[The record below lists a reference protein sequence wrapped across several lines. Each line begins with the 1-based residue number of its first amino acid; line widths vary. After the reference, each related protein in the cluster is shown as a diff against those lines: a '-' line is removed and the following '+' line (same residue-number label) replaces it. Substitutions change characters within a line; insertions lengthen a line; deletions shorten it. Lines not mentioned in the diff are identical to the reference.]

1 MPKFDTPEPITVT
14 IDLVLG
20 SIQVRAS
27 DRTDTRVEVRPRNEM
42 SDQDVQ
48 AAAEAEVEYAAGRLR
63 IHIPRNR
70 LTKLFG
76 NGPNV
81 EIELDV
87 PEGSELDATG
97 YADYRC
103 EGRLGPVSIQH
114 ALGDVRLEHTGRLRV
129 RSSTGDIRVGR
140 ADGPVDLYTATG
152 GVSIGTVQ
160 GTGWIKS
167 STGEL
172 RVGEAAG
179 ELTLK
184 TATGDIT
191 IEHAWASVDA
201 KTPAGGIRV
210 HEVGG
215 GTVSLQTG
223 GGEVE
228 IGVPEDV
235 AAWLDLNAKRGRVRS
250 ELDAAENPIETE
262 KKVEIH
268 ASTGYG
274 DIVVRRA

>member
-14 IDLVLG
+14 IDLALG
-20 SIQVRAS
+20 SVRVRAAA
-27 DRTDTRVEVRPRNEM
+27 RTDTRVEVRPRNEK

-48 AAAEAEVEYAAGRLR
+48 AAAQAQVEYAAGRLE

-70 LTKLFG
+70 LSKMFG

-81 EIELDV
+81 DIELDV
-87 PEGSELDATG
+87 PEGSGLDATG
-97 YADYRC
+97 YADYLC
-103 EGRLGPVSIQH
+103 EGRLGPVDIQQ
-114 ALGDVRLEHTGRLRV
+114 ALGDVRIEHAGRLRV
-129 RSSTGDIRVGR
+129 RNSTGNIRIGH
-140 ADGPVDLYTATG
+140 ADGPVDLHTATG
-152 GVSIGTVQ
+152 VVSVGELR
-160 GTGWIKS
+160 GGGLIKS

-172 RVGEAAG
+172 RVGEATG
-179 ELTLK
+179 DLRLK
-184 TATGDIT
+184 TAAGDIT
-191 IEHAWASVDA
+191 VEHAGASIDA
-201 KTPAGGIRV
+201 KTAAGAIRV
-210 HEVGG
+210 NEVGG
-215 GTVSLQTG
+215 GTLNLQTS

-250 ELDAAENPIETE
+250 ELDAAENPAETD
-262 KKVEIH
+262 KKAEIH

>member
-1 MPKFDTPEPITVT
+1 MPSFDTPDPITAT

-20 SIQVRAS
+20 AVRVRAS
-27 DRTDTRVEVRPRNEM
+27 ERTDTQVEVRPRNEA
-42 SDQDVQ
+42 SEQDVQ
-48 AAAEAEVEYAAGRLR
+48 AAAQAQVEYSAGRLR
-63 IHIPRNR
+63 IYIPRNR

-81 EIELDV
+81 EIELDL

-114 ALGDVRLEHTGRLRV
+114 ALGDVRVEQSGRLWV
-129 RSSTGDIRVGR
+129 RSSTGDIRIGR
-140 ADGPVDLYTATG
+140 AGGPVDLHTATG
-152 GVSIGTVQ
+152 SISVGAVQ
-160 GTGWIKS
+160 GSGLIKS

-172 RVGEAAG
+172 RVGEATG
-179 ELTLK
+179 DLWLK

-191 IEHAWASVDA
+191 VEHAWTSVDA
-201 KTPAGGIRV
+201 KTPSGAIRV

-215 GTVSLQTG
+215 GTVTLQTS

-250 ELDAAENPIETE
+250 ELDATDDPAPAA

-274 DIVVRRA
+274 DILVRRA